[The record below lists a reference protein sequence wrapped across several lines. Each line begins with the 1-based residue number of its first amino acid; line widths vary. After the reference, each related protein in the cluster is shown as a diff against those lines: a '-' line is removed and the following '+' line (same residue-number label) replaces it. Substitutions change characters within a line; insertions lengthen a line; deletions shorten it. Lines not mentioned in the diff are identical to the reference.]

1 MNLWLG
7 SLLFASLLLIGS
19 ALSPEECQPLVAPV
33 SLADPSVIYGKVNF
47 LAGYTDHDF
56 HGDMLKLT
64 ESSWVNITK
73 SPKGNNE
80 IVMIQ
85 GSNINGTCLKNTQSM
100 NIEGNTITS
109 SILNMTSESHVL
121 PSCDGCLVLMI
132 NSTTKNVKI
141 LIQLFKLS
149 ASNTQEEIS
158 ARSLYFLG
166 RGSAMAESD
175 MELFKKQASC
185 LGFSGEPNFLHKP
198 EKSFCKE
205 EESIQLPS
213 SF

>member
-1 MNLWLG
+1 MRDRKKRQPITSG
-7 SLLFASLLLIGS
+7 LFSGCTASS
-19 ALSPEECQPLVAPV
+19 CEEKKLTEY
-33 SLADPSVIYGKVNF
+33 DEIYGKVNF

-198 EKSFCKE
+198 EKSAN
-205 EESIQLPS
+205 S
-213 SF
+213 SEVSLL

>member
-19 ALSPEECQPLVAPV
+19 ALSPEECRPLVAPV

-56 HGDMLKLT
+56 HNAMLKLT

-73 SPKGNNE
+73 SPAGNNE
-80 IVMIQ
+80 LIMIQ
-85 GSNINGTCLKNTQSM
+85 GSNINGTCLKNSQKM
-100 NIEGNTITS
+100 KIEGDTIAS
-109 SILNMTSESHVL
+109 SYLNMTAVSHVL

-132 NSTTKNVKI
+132 NSTAKNIEI
-141 LIQLFKLS
+141 LLQLFKLGN
-149 ASNTQEEIS
+149 ANIQNEVT
-158 ARSLYFLG
+158 ARSLYFLD
-166 RGSAMAESD
+166 RGSAVSESD
-175 MELFKKQASC
+175 MERFKKQASC

-205 EESIQLPS
+205 EESIHLPD